1 MNDKNEKIQVIKKE
15 NKGIFAKIKSIKN
28 IEIIF
33 VAILGVI
40 VILIM
45 LSSFNFTDNNT
56 SDEFSTEEYVT
67 QLEKKL
73 STILSTVESAG
84 KVSVMITVE
93 SGMETVTAVET
104 TVTQTGNETKT
115 TTSPILVGGK
125 VVILKELYPKI
136 TGVLIVAEGADS
148 IKVKLEL
155 LKATSSVLSIDEKI
169 VEIFTMK

>member
-1 MNDKNEKIQVIKKE
+1 MNEKIEQVQTIKKE
-15 NKGIFAKIKSIKN
+15 KGIIAKIKSVKN

-33 VAILGVI
+33 VGILGIV

-45 LSSFNFTDNNT
+45 LSSFNFNNNET
-56 SDEFSTEEYVT
+56 SDTFSTEVYVT

-73 STILSTVESAG
+73 STILSNVECAG

-93 SGMETVTAVET
+93 SGMETITAVET
-104 TVTQTGNETKT
+104 TTTTTGNDTKT

-125 VVILKELYPKI
+125 IVVLKELYPKI

-155 LKATSSVLSIDEKI
+155 LKATSSVLSIDENI